1 MEGTDM
7 ANKGCGCGCGCAE
20 EAMPVQYK
28 CECEDCDCGVV
39 GFDKVPKETPT
50 CCGKPMKRVK

>member
-1 MEGTDM
+1 M

-20 EAMPVQYK
+20 ETMPVQYK
-28 CECEDCDCGVV
+28 CECEDCDCGIV
-39 GFDKVPKETPT
+39 GFDKVPKTAPT